1 MVKSGLPVIVRLKT
15 PAIMHIQM
23 AMCHAWSYRE
33 ERLGENRR
41 MTPDSIRKVIV
52 DILAVI
58 NPDNTDRLDIIDD
71 EQPFREQLDLD
82 SMDFL
87 DIVLELRKRFRIQVP
102 EDDYGELVTMSS
114 TVAYLQPLMQDIHE
128 S

>member
-1 MVKSGLPVIVRLKT
+1 
-15 PAIMHIQM
+15 
-23 AMCHAWSYRE
+23 
-33 ERLGENRR
+33 

-58 NPDNTDRLDIIDD
+58 NPDNTDRLANIDD

-102 EDDYGELVTMSS
+102 DDDYGELVTMAS
-114 TVAYLQPLMQDIHE
+114 TVAYLQPLMQDIQVG
-128 S
+128 

>member
-1 MVKSGLPVIVRLKT
+1 
-15 PAIMHIQM
+15 
-23 AMCHAWSYRE
+23 
-33 ERLGENRR
+33 
-41 MTPDSIRKVIV
+41 MTPESIRQVVV

-58 NPDNTDRLDIIDD
+58 NPDNKDRLANIDD

-102 EDDYGELVTMSS
+102 DDDYGELVTMAS
-114 TVAYLQPLMQDIHE
+114 TVAYLQPLMQDIQVG
-128 S
+128 

>member
-1 MVKSGLPVIVRLKT
+1 
-15 PAIMHIQM
+15 
-23 AMCHAWSYRE
+23 
-33 ERLGENRR
+33 

>member
-1 MVKSGLPVIVRLKT
+1 MPFRL
-15 PAIMHIQM
+15 AQN
-23 AMCHAWSYRE
+23 RV
-33 ERLGENRR
+33 GEVPR
-41 MTPDSIRKVIV
+41 MTPESIRQVVV

-58 NPDNTDRLDIIDD
+58 NPDNTDRLANIDD

-102 EDDYGELVTMSS
+102 DDDYGELVTMAS
-114 TVAYLQPLMQDIHE
+114 TVAYLQPLMQDIQVG
-128 S
+128 

>member
-1 MVKSGLPVIVRLKT
+1 
-15 PAIMHIQM
+15 
-23 AMCHAWSYRE
+23 
-33 ERLGENRR
+33 
-41 MTPDSIRKVIV
+41 MTPESIRQVIV

-58 NPDNTDRLDIIDD
+58 NPDNTERLANIDD

-102 EDDYGELVTMSS
+102 DDDYGEPVTMAT
-114 TVAYLQPLMQDIHE
+114 TVAYLQPLMQDIQVG
-128 S
+128 